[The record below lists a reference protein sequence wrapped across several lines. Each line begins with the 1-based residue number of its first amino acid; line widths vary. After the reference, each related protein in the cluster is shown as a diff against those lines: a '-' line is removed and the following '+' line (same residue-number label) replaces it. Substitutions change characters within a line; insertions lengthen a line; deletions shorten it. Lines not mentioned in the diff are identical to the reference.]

1 MDTISIL
8 GPVAPSTATIPF
20 FLPTVPAGFPS
31 PAQDH
36 IEQRISLDDLF
47 QLHRPQIYLAQV
59 SGNSLSG
66 LGILDGDLVLID
78 KALQP
83 RREDVVIAC
92 LNGDPLIKIFDIEQ
106 QQIVLRSANP
116 AYSPTLPLGRGRA
129 SDMGR
134 VYRPMPAGMQRWLI
148 VSSWA

>member
-1 MDTISIL
+1 VDTISIL
-8 GPVAPSTATIPF
+8 GSVAPSPATIPF

-78 KALQP
+78 EALQP
-83 RREDVVIAC
+83 RCEDVVIAC

-116 AYSPTLPLGRGRA
+116 AYSPRYLLEGDELQIWG
-129 SDMGR
+129 
-134 VYRPMPAGMQRWLI
+134 VYIGLCRQGCNGG
-148 VSSWA
+148 

>member
-1 MDTISIL
+1 MDSVSIL
-8 GPVAPSTATIPF
+8 GPVAPSPTAIPF

-36 IEQRISLDDLF
+36 LEQRISLDELF
-47 QLHRPQIYLAQV
+47 RLHRPQIYLAQV
-59 SGNSLSG
+59 SGHSLTG

-92 LNGDPLIKIFDIEQ
+92 LNGDPLIKIFDLESQ
-106 QQIVLRSANP
+106 QVVLRSANP
-116 AYSPTLPLGRGRA
+116 AYPPRYVLEGEELHIWGVYIGLCRRGRN
-129 SDMGR
+129 G
-134 VYRPMPAGMQRWLI
+134 G
-148 VSSWA
+148 

>member
-1 MDTISIL
+1 MDSVSIF
-8 GPVAPSTATIPF
+8 GPVAPSPTTIPF

-36 IEQRISLDDLF
+36 IEQRVSLDELF

-59 SGNSLSG
+59 SGHSLTG

-106 QQIVLRSANP
+106 QQVVLRSQ
-116 AYSPTLPLGRGRA
+116 SDLPTTLCAGGRGAADLGRVCRSVPTGA
-129 SDMGR
+129 
-134 VYRPMPAGMQRWLI
+134 QLWLN
-148 VSSWA
+148 VFSP